1 MYILLCTCI
10 YLVHNLTYLFF
21 QSNDKNLA
29 GCVRLDV
36 NFLKPSIVEF
46 MQEQAPVV
54 NLGEGQVPYQ
64 NWLEYVYRTAHPTLC
79 WLPTKL
85 AEWIG
90 ENLQE
95 ELGFPDKADKRAEP
109 GTGWTA
115 AELNG
120 ILHNHVVNG
129 ILTSFG
135 CVEWESD
142 LFRGVMRARCYPF
155 DMPKRRFH

>member
-21 QSNDKNLA
+21 QSNDKNSA

-36 NFLKPSIVEF
+36 NLLKPSRVEF
-46 MQEQAPVV
+46 VQEPAPPVT
-54 NLGEGQVPYQ
+54 LGEGQVPYQ

-90 ENLQE
+90 
-95 ELGFPDKADKRAEP
+95 R
-109 GTGWTA
+109 
-115 AELNG
+115 
-120 ILHNHVVNG
+120 I
-129 ILTSFG
+129 
-135 CVEWESD
+135 
-142 LFRGVMRARCYPF
+142 FR
-155 DMPKRRFH
+155 KS